1 MALKILKTRT
11 LPIGIDLGTT
21 AVKMAQLRCVQGQ
34 LALIAAGAAEV
45 PPSPADALDERLGL
59 FGERLRH
66 LQKANAFK
74 GRQCVLALPAAATFV
89 QHVKTVKASG
99 PELDQALYSELEGKL
114 PFHPAEAVIRHIVV
128 GEIHHEHEVRQEII
142 VAAAA
147 RQVVEDHLEM
157 MRRSKLEVLALD
169 IEPCAILECFARL
182 FRRAQDGHR
191 VTLFLDLGQAF
202 TQVVISHGAKLVFAR
217 NVPMGARQIE
227 GAAGAALGIGADE
240 VQSLRIRAIDSDQGP
255 PEAERVYQA
264 MNAPLETFIGE
275 ITKCRRYYESVFPSN
290 PVSRAI
296 FLGGLARDRRLCQRM
311 AQQLNLPAQIGD
323 PLARVDRVGE
333 AGVEVGLDRRE
344 AQPAWAVAVGLSL
357 GAQAPK
363 AA

>member
-1 MALKILKTRT
+1 MALKMLKTRT
-11 LPIGIDLGTT
+11 LPIGVDLGTT
-21 AVKMAQLRCVQGQ
+21 GVKMVQLSCVEGQ
-34 LALIAAGAAEV
+34 LALLAAGYAEV
-45 PPSPADALDERLGL
+45 PPSSNGALDDRLGL
-59 FGERLRH
+59 LGERLRYLH
-66 LQKANAFK
+66 KAHVFK
-74 GRQCVLALPAAATFV
+74 GRQCVLALPAATTFV
-89 QHVKTVKASG
+89 QHVKTIKASG
-99 PELDQALYSELEGKL
+99 PELEQALYSELDGKL
-114 PFHPAEAVIRHIVV
+114 PFQPAEAVIRHIVV

-147 RQVVEDHLEM
+147 RQVVEDYLEM
-157 MRRSKLEVLALD
+157 MRRCKLDVLALD

-182 FRRAQDGHR
+182 FRRAQDDRR

-202 TQVVISHGAKLVFAR
+202 TQVVIAHGAKLVFAR

-227 GAAGAALGIGADE
+227 EAAGAAMGIGLNE
-240 VQSLRIRAIDSDQGP
+240 VRSLRLRAIDSDAAS

-264 MNAPLETFIGE
+264 MDTPLDTFIGE

-333 AGVEVGLDRRE
+333 AGLEAGLDRRE

-357 GAQAPK
+357 GAQAPR